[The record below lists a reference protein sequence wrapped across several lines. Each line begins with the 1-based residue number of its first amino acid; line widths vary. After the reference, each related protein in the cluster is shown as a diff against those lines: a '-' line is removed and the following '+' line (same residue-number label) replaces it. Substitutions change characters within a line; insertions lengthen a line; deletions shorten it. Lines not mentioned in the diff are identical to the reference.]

1 VYEPQIESLNGPGGD
16 AADQL
21 GVGGGRPRQRT
32 RAHPGSQRPI
42 KIAGGSWGAQIGG
55 EAVDLVMLLSDA
67 VSGEDAHDKVSQVA
81 QSKARDRHVDA
92 TNLKVK

>member
-1 VYEPQIESLNGPGGD
+1 
-16 AADQL
+16 
-21 GVGGGRPRQRT
+21 
-32 RAHPGSQRPI
+32 
-42 KIAGGSWGAQIGG
+42 
-55 EAVDLVMLLSDA
+55 MLLSDA